1 MTRMGRSRNAA
12 VIGLVLALT
21 AGLGACHRGG
31 SDNSGATVAGF
42 CRLVKQEDARL
53 ADLAGTRAL
62 LDRAATDVKKL
73 ERAAPS
79 EIEDD
84 VQLLADGYRRA
95 ANGDFASLASKVGR
109 IVAAAKHVAT
119 YTKDKCNFDINAR

>member
-1 MTRMGRSRNAA
+1 M
-12 VIGLVLALT
+12 LVLALT

-31 SDNSGATVAGF
+31 GTDNRAATVAGF

-62 LDRAATDVKKL
+62 LARAATDVTKL
-73 ERAAPS
+73 EHAAPS

-84 VQLLADGYRRA
+84 VKLLADGYRRA
-95 ANGDFASLASKVGR
+95 ANGDFASLASKVAK